1 MRISLFVILA
11 VITLALSVAAQTS
24 LSLWPYYL
32 EVTPEKSAPGM
43 YDVIV
48 PLAVFDK
55 SGAALGDLRL
65 FDSTNREI
73 PYAIRVREEIDDVE
87 EFEGSLFNH
96 AQVGSSSEAS
106 VDLGE
111 EPEEHNQVQI
121 ETLGTNFRR
130 QVSIEGSDNSR
141 DWRMLNNNGVL
152 LSFKSENNAV
162 ESNRVSYPAS
172 RYRYLRVRVQR
183 DTLTDNEAPRI
194 TAVTA
199 MKAVR
204 EKGQLASWS
213 VPVPSYELLR
223 NQGAHASAWTID
235 LGARAPCDRLA
246 LEVDDDSFSR
256 PFQVESV
263 DDEQQVR
270 LIASGTLTRHSG
282 DEEKPLVII
291 FDNEENV
298 RKLRLQ
304 ITDYS
309 NPTLNITSIEA
320 SAPARQ
326 LVFELKEPTSQPL
339 RLYFGNASVPAPHYD
354 FETEL
359 ESKPFSQPAHSEFS
373 NVIANPEYRPA
384 PRPLTERVPWLIYLV
399 LAISS
404 IALAFILFSLA
415 RSAMR
420 GGTQKSTI

>member
-1 MRISLFVILA
+1 MRISLFVILS

-55 SGAALGDLRL
+55 SGAQLGDLRL

-73 PYAIRVREEIDDVE
+73 PYAIRVREEIDEVE

-111 EPEEHNQVQI
+111 EPEEHNQVEI

-130 QVSIEGSDNSR
+130 QVSIEGSDNGR
-141 DWRMLNNNGVL
+141 DWRMLNNSGLL

-183 DTLTDNEAPRI
+183 DSLIDTEAPRI
-194 TAVTA
+194 TGVTA

-235 LGARAPCDRLA
+235 LGARVPCDRLA
-246 LEVDDDSFSR
+246 LEVHDLSFSR

-263 DDEQQVR
+263 DDGQQVR
-270 LIASGTLTRHSG
+270 LIASGTLMRHSG

-309 NPTLNITSIEA
+309 NPTLNITSIQA

-326 LVFELKEPTSQPL
+326 LVFELKEPTAQPL

-359 ESKPFSQPAHSEFS
+359 QSKSSSEPAHSKFG
-373 NVIANPEYRPA
+373 NAIANPEYRPE

-404 IALAFILFSLA
+404 IALAFILLSLA
-415 RSAMR
+415 RSATR
-420 GGTQKSTI
+420 GGTQKGTI

>member
-1 MRISLFVILA
+1 
-11 VITLALSVAAQTS
+11 
-24 LSLWPYYL
+24 
-32 EVTPEKSAPGM
+32 
-43 YDVIV
+43 
-48 PLAVFDK
+48 
-55 SGAALGDLRL
+55 
-65 FDSTNREI
+65 
-73 PYAIRVREEIDDVE
+73 
-87 EFEGSLFNH
+87 
-96 AQVGSSSEAS
+96 
-106 VDLGE
+106 
-111 EPEEHNQVQI
+111 
-121 ETLGTNFRR
+121 
-130 QVSIEGSDNSR
+130 
-141 DWRMLNNNGVL
+141 
-152 LSFKSENNAV
+152 
-162 ESNRVSYPAS
+162 
-172 RYRYLRVRVQR
+172 
-183 DTLTDNEAPRI
+183 
-194 TAVTA
+194 

-204 EKGQLASWS
+204 EKGQLASWG

-223 NQGAHASAWTID
+223 NQGAHSSAWIID

-282 DEEKPLVII
+282 DEEKPLMII

-359 ESKPFSQPAHSEFS
+359 ESKPSSEPAHSEFS
-373 NVIANPEYRPA
+373 KVIANPEYRPA

-404 IALAFILFSLA
+404 IALAFILFSIA

-420 GGTQKSTI
+420 GTQKSTI